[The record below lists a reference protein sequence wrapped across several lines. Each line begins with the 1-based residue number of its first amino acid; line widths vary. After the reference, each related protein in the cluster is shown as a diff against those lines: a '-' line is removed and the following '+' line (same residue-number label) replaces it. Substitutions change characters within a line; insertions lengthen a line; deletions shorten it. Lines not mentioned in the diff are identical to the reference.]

1 MPVLKIEYAKIG
13 RHYRVCFVEITNVNA
28 IVIVTN
34 GYDTEMD
41 ILLQKLKI
49 IVSEKAIRDR
59 VLFVLGALVVFRAL
73 TAVPI
78 PGVDLGVLEQFFQNN
93 QFLGL
98 LNIFSGGGL
107 ANLSIVMLGVGP
119 FITASIIMQLMT
131 VMSSKL
137 KAMYSEEGE
146 TGRARFTQYSRQLM
160 LPLAILQAFGF
171 LSLLK
176 SQGVI
181 GGLSTFEFIV
191 NMVVIVAGSI
201 LLVWLGELVTEYGIG
216 NGVSIIIF
224 AGIVATLPSAV
235 SQLIYTFDASKVP
248 LYAGFLVTAIAI
260 IYGVVVMTQ
269 AERQVPITHAK
280 QVRGGKTYGGTTSY
294 LPLRINQAG
303 VIPIIFALSMILFPQ
318 MVLNVLATFNVPG
331 VAVWSDKILAF
342 FANEQMYT
350 LVYFVLVFVFTFF
363 YTAVTFDP
371 DAMSKNLQRTGAFI
385 PGIRPGTHTSEY
397 LGTLIT
403 RLTLVGALFLGLI
416 AILPMIM
423 QMLTGVTTLA
433 IGGTALLIAVSVV
446 IDLVRRIDSQVSM
459 RQY

>member
-1 MPVLKIEYAKIG
+1 MVS
-13 RHYRVCFVEITNVNA
+13 FEI
-28 IVIVTN
+28 IS
-34 GYDTEMD
+34 DTEMD
-41 ILLQKLKI
+41 IFLQKIKI
-49 IVSEKAIRDR
+49 IFTEKAIRDR
-59 VLFVLGALVVFRAL
+59 ILFVLFALVLFRGL

-78 PGVDLGVLEQFFQNN
+78 PGVDLLVLEQFFQNN

-107 ANLSIVMLGVGP
+107 SNLSIVMLGVGP

-131 VMSSKL
+131 VMSPKL
-137 KAMYSEEGE
+137 KEMHSEEGE
-146 TGRARFTQYSRQLM
+146 TGRARFTQYSRQLT

-181 GGLSTFEFIV
+181 SGLTTFEFLVNIV
-191 NMVVIVAGSI
+191 IVVAGSM
-201 LLVWLGELVTEYGIG
+201 LLLWLGELVTEYGIG

-224 AGIVATLPSAV
+224 AGIVATLPASA
-235 SQLIYTFDASKVP
+235 SQLIFSFDASKIP
-248 LYAGFLVTAIAI
+248 LFVGFGAVALAV

-294 LPLRINQAG
+294 LPLRLNQAG
-303 VIPIIFALSMILFPQ
+303 VIPIIFALSVTLFPQ
-318 MVLNVLATFNVPG
+318 MILNVLASFNVSG
-331 VAVWSDKILAF
+331 VAGLLDKVTAF
-342 FANEQMYT
+342 FQNQELYA

-371 DAMSKNLQRTGAFI
+371 DAMSKNLQRSGAFI
-385 PGIRPGTHTSEY
+385 PGIRPGTHTAEY
-397 LGTLIT
+397 LGKLIT
-403 RLTLVGALFLGLI
+403 RLTFVGALFLGAV
-416 AILPMIM
+416 AILPMAM
-423 QMLTGVTTLA
+423 QILTGVTTLA

-446 IDLVRRIDSQVSM
+446 IDLVRRVDSQVSL

>member
-1 MPVLKIEYAKIG
+1 MRCRGKYM
-13 RHYRVCFVEITNVNA
+13 
-28 IVIVTN
+28 
-34 GYDTEMD
+34 DTF
-41 ILLQKLKI
+41 LQKIKI

-59 VLFVLGALVVFRAL
+59 ILFVLFALLIFRGL

-78 PGVDLGVLEQFFQNN
+78 PGVDLAVLEQFFENN

-107 ANLSIVMLGVGP
+107 SNLSIVMLGVSP

-137 KAMYSEEGE
+137 KAMYTEEGE
-146 TGRARFTQYSRQLM
+146 TGRARFTQYSRLLT

-181 GGLSTFEFIV
+181 TGLSTFEFMI
-191 NMVVIVAGSI
+191 NVVIVVAGSM
-201 LLVWLGELVTEYGIG
+201 LLLWLGELVTEYGIG

-224 AGIVATLPSAV
+224 AGIVATLPSAA
-235 SQLIYTFDASKVP
+235 SQLLYSFDASQIP
-248 LYAGFLVTAIAI
+248 LYAGFLVAAVAITYA
-260 IYGVVVMTQ
+260 VVVMTQ

-294 LPLRINQAG
+294 LPLRLNQAG
-303 VIPIIFALSMILFPQ
+303 VIPIIFALSITLFPQ
-318 MVLNVLATFNVPG
+318 MVLNILATFEVPG
-331 VAVWSDKILAF
+331 VANLSDKVMSF
-342 FANEQMYT
+342 FQNQQLYA

-371 DAMSKNLQRTGAFI
+371 DGMSKNLQRTGAFI
-385 PGIRPGTHTSEY
+385 PGIRPGTHTAEY
-397 LGTLIT
+397 LGKLIT
-403 RLTLVGALFLGLI
+403 RLTFTGALFLGVI
-416 AILPMIM
+416 AVLPMLM
-423 QMLTGVTTLA
+423 QIITGVATLA

-446 IDLVRRIDSQVSM
+446 IDLVRRVDSQVSL

>member
-1 MPVLKIEYAKIG
+1 M
-13 RHYRVCFVEITNVNA
+13 
-28 IVIVTN
+28 
-34 GYDTEMD
+34 DT
-41 ILLQKLKI
+41 LLQKLKI
-49 IVSEKAIRDR
+49 IATEKAIRDR
-59 VLFVLGALVVFRAL
+59 VLFVFFALIVFRVL

-78 PGVDLGVLEQFFQNN
+78 PGVDPNVLNQFFENN

-98 LNIFSGGGL
+98 MNIFSGGGL
-107 ANLSIVMLGVGP
+107 TNLSIVMLGVGP

-146 TGRARFTQYSRQLM
+146 TGRARFTQYSRQLT

-181 GGLSTFEFIV
+181 TGLTTFEFML
-191 NMVVIVAGSI
+191 NVVIVVAGSM
-201 LLVWLGELVTEYGIG
+201 LLIWLGELVTEYGIG

-224 AGIVATLPSAV
+224 AGIVATLPSSL
-235 SQLIYTFDASKVP
+235 SQLYYNFDPAQIP
-248 LYAGFLVTAIAI
+248 LYAGFLVASLAI

-269 AERQVPITHAK
+269 AERQVPITYAK
-280 QVRGGKTYGGTTSY
+280 QVRGGKTYGGTSSY
-294 LPLRINQAG
+294 LPLRLNQAG
-303 VIPIIFALSMILFPQ
+303 VIPIIFALSIILFPQ
-318 MVLNVLATFNVPG
+318 MILNILASFNVPR
-331 VAVWSDKILAF
+331 VAELSEKVASF
-342 FANEQMYT
+342 FQNQELYA
-350 LVYFVLVFVFTFF
+350 LVYFVLVILFTFF

-371 DAMSKNLQRTGAFI
+371 DAMSKNLQRNGAFI

-397 LGTLIT
+397 LAKLIT
-403 RLTLVGALFLGLI
+403 RLTLAGALFLGLV
-416 AILPMIM
+416 AVLPMAM
-423 QMLTGVTTLA
+423 QILTGVSTLA

-446 IDLVRRIDSQVSM
+446 IDLVRRIDSQVSL

>member
-1 MPVLKIEYAKIG
+1 M
-13 RHYRVCFVEITNVNA
+13 
-28 IVIVTN
+28 
-34 GYDTEMD
+34 DTF
-41 ILLQKLKI
+41 LQKLKI
-49 IVSEKAIRDR
+49 MMTEKAIRDR
-59 VLFVLGALVVFRAL
+59 ILFVLGALIVFRGL

-78 PGVDLGVLEQFFQNN
+78 PGVDLAVLAQFFQNN

-107 ANLSIVMLGVGP
+107 SNLSIVMLGVGP

-131 VMSSKL
+131 VMSPKL

-146 TGRARFTQYSRQLM
+146 TGRAKFTQYSRLLP

-171 LSLLK
+171 LTLLK

-181 GGLSTFEFIV
+181 AGLSTFEFMLNIV
-191 NMVVIVAGSI
+191 IVVAGSV

-224 AGIVATLPSAV
+224 AGIVATLPQTV
-235 SQLIYTFDASKVP
+235 SQLIYNYDPTKLP
-248 LYAGFLVTAIAI
+248 LYIAFTAAAVAI

-294 LPLRINQAG
+294 LPLRLNQAG
-303 VIPIIFALSMILFPQ
+303 VIPIIFALSILLFPQ
-318 MVLNVLATFNVPG
+318 MILNILASFNVSG
-331 VAVWSDKILAF
+331 IAGLTEKVTSF
-342 FANEQMYT
+342 FNNQELYAM
-350 LVYFVLVFVFTFF
+350 VYFVFVVLFTFF

-371 DAMSKNLQRTGAFI
+371 DAMSKNLQRNGAFI

-397 LGTLIT
+397 LGKVIT
-403 RLTLVGALFLGLI
+403 RLTLVGALFLGVV
-416 AILPMIM
+416 AVLPMVM
-423 QMLTGVTTLA
+423 QILTGVTTLA